1 LAAQAVVL
9 GRINS
14 AEGRRHGLVELCML
28 PAALAAAQADPPGV
42 LPKPLGWGAIREGQ
56 QLDG

>member
-1 LAAQAVVL
+1 MVL